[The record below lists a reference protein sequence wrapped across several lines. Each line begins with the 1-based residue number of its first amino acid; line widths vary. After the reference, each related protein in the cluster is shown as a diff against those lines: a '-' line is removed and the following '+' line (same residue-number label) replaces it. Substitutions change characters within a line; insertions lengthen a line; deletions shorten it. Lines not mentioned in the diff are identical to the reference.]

1 MGSHDF
7 AARDLPRLRR
17 GAHEF
22 LRRLAA
28 HAWEHQNEFGRWEI
42 TLPPDIAVLP
52 EHRRFRVHAGQE
64 ARRLARAQL
73 YDLDAEITGRA
84 VHLGAAIR
92 GGRHEEA
99 VALAGHPRVA
109 VTLGIEPPAPS
120 GFVRWRDGIGYN
132 GLGAPVVAC
141 HWGPALGGGRWL
153 AWWADSH
160 AMAAGWAAEAA
171 KASQHIDAGFVT
183 RLFGPLWYDHQ
194 ELLRPRRAGTRDDSV
209 PEPEAAAADASA
221 SGVQAGTPGLALLY
235 TTLATWR
242 LLTCPGDAVHLSQQP
257 SPTAEQAA
265 DRAAGL
271 HTGPVTIAAAAWI
284 A

>member
-1 MGSHDF
+1 MGSHDLS
-7 AARDLPRLRR
+7 ARDLPRLRR
-17 GAHEF
+17 GAHKF
-22 LRRLAA
+22 LRGLAA
-28 HAWEHQNEFGRWEI
+28 HAWEHRNEFGRWEI
-42 TLPPDIAVLP
+42 TLPPDVAVLP
-52 EHRRFRVHAGQE
+52 EHQRFRVHARQE
-64 ARRLARAQL
+64 ARRLVRAQL

-84 VHLGAAIR
+84 VCLGAAIR
-92 GGRHEEA
+92 EGRHEEA

-120 GFVRWRDGIGYN
+120 GFVRWRDGIGCN

-141 HWGPALGGGRWL
+141 HWGPAVGGGRWL

-171 KASQHIDAGFVT
+171 AASQHVDAGLVA

-194 ELLRPRRAGTRDDSV
+194 ELLRPRRAGTRDGGIPD
-209 PEPEAAAADASA
+209 PETIPDASA
-221 SGVQAGTPGLALLY
+221 PGGEAGTPGLALLY
-235 TTLATWR
+235 STLATWW
-242 LLTCPGDAVHLSQQP
+242 LLTCPGDGVLLSQQP
-257 SPTAEQAA
+257 VPAAEQAA

-271 HTGPVTIAAAAWI
+271 HTGPVTIAAAAGI